1 MFSLCPHDPKLLL
14 STLGCVLLF
23 VSPTLAQQA
32 SSKIEEIIVTA
43 EKRSE
48 PLNEISQSISVF
60 DADQLGDLHA
70 DTLVDLNALAPG
82 VNIAKNE
89 GFRTVVTIRGVG
101 NEANQNTIANPSVS
115 FHLDGIY
122 MASPFTLQTDLLD
135 IERIEVIRGPQG
147 ALFGQNSTGGAINIV
162 SVAPV
167 LGKVS
172 SAVSATMGTFG
183 RIKTFG
189 ALNVPVGPSV
199 AVRASATV
207 YRHDGF
213 SRNVVLDQELDE
225 NDSAIGRVRLLWE
238 ATASTRIEVSAQ
250 VYSED
255 TNGSAQKGIFDRTPN
270 PRRLAQ
276 DFPSSHSLDT
286 AMLGLVITR
295 DLFNST
301 VKYLFSVQ
309 EDHIVSYRDNDR
321 SDLVSV
327 ESGAFLPAAVAP
339 EDDTQSTT
347 THEIQWI
354 SKDDSTRDFSWI
366 AGVFVLDTSFEVRF
380 REKIDF
386 GRDGVFDPVSID
398 QVRRFAPGDYG
409 FISDAITERESVSVY
424 FQGDNPI
431 SDQLNL
437 VSGVRLTDGN
447 VDGRVT
453 NFYARSGTDLLSIS
467 GTRLTGRTALEYT
480 TTHGALIYGSYTRGF
495 KPGGSNLTYGREEQ
509 IAPTLVKPTF
519 VDEVVDALELGVK
532 GRVFDD
538 SVQVWASAYTYDYK
552 NMQYQATDPE
562 VFEGGVTNIPD
573 SSIRGLE
580 VELFGTIN
588 SSLQWEARASWLKS
602 EITESH
608 LVLDNVE
615 SDEVTN
621 ALVAQGF
628 PLFGPEIQRARAES
642 VKDVRNNQLAKAP
655 SFTANASLTHS
666 ATTALGELR
675 TNIQYVYRGE
685 YYHRIFNNDTTDLV
699 DGYSVLNASSTLVSA
714 SASPWRL
721 TLTVLNITDEP
732 GINSKFTDAFGVGA
746 TSVELI
752 PPRQFLVRIQ
762 RQFD

>member
-1 MFSLCPHDPKLLL
+1 MSTRFNVAVFALACVSL
-14 STLGCVLLF
+14 F
-23 VSPTLAQQA
+23 NSPALAEEAA
-32 SSKIEEIIVTA
+32 SQVEEIIVTA
-43 EKRSE
+43 EKRIE
-48 PLNEISQSISVF
+48 PLNEVSQSISVF

-147 ALFGQNSTGGAINIV
+147 ALFGQNSTGGAINVV
-162 SVAPV
+162 SVSPV
-167 LGKVS
+167 LGEVS
-172 SAVSATMGTFG
+172 SAVSGTLGTFG

-189 ALNVPVGPSV
+189 AVNLSIGSSV

-207 YRHDGF
+207 NRHEGF

-238 ATASTRIEVSAQ
+238 ASASTQVEMSAQ

-255 TNGSAQKGIFDRTPN
+255 TNGSAQKGIFDRTPK

-398 QVRRFAPGDYG
+398 QVRSFSPGDYG

-431 SDQLNL
+431 FNQLNL

-480 TTHGALIYGSYTRGF
+480 TTQGALIYGSYTRGF

-532 GRVFDD
+532 GQLC
-538 SVQVWASAYTYDYK
+538 S
-552 NMQYQATDPE
+552 
-562 VFEGGVTNIPD
+562 
-573 SSIRGLE
+573 
-580 VELFGTIN
+580 TIGSN
-588 SSLQWEARASWLKS
+588 CGHR
-602 EITESH
+602 
-608 LVLDNVE
+608 
-615 SDEVTN
+615 
-621 ALVAQGF
+621 
-628 PLFGPEIQRARAES
+628 
-642 VKDVRNNQLAKAP
+642 
-655 SFTANASLTHS
+655 LTH
-666 ATTALGELR
+666 TTTRTCNIRQLILKCLR
-675 TNIQYVYRGE
+675 E
-685 YYHRIFNNDTTDLV
+685 
-699 DGYSVLNASSTLVSA
+699 
-714 SASPWRL
+714 
-721 TLTVLNITDEP
+721 E
-732 GINSKFTDAFGVGA
+732 
-746 TSVELI
+746 
-752 PPRQFLVRIQ
+752 
-762 RQFD
+762 